1 MNIEESR
8 HWRGSGL
15 KEVVDLWLWNPT
27 SLRVLVENPEVV
39 VLRNKNGTDWDVSSD
54 DNKLD
59 VFAPTRIWMPLRINL
74 ERLNSTME

>member
-1 MNIEESR
+1 MN
-8 HWRGSGL
+8 L
-15 KEVVDLWLWNPT
+15 VAK
-27 SLRVLVENPEVV
+27 VLVENPGVV

-74 ERLNSTME
+74 ERLNSTIERRP